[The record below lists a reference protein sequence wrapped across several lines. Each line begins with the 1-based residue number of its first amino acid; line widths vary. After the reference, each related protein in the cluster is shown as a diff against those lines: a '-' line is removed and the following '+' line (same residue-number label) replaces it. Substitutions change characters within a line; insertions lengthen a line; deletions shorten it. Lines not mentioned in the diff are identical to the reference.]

1 MTSWTI
7 RQERPGDEAAIHRV
21 TADAF
26 ANHPHSEGTE
36 PAIVDALRA
45 AGDLTL
51 SLVAE
56 IDGEIVGHA
65 AYSLALLSNGEQGWQ
80 TLGPISVDPDWQHQG
95 VGRALLE
102 AGAAHWRDKG
112 AKGIVLLGS
121 PDLYGR
127 FGYVRGTPLHIEGPL
142 AEYFQVLA
150 FSDAIPAASVDF
162 APAFREARP

>member
-7 RQERPGDEAAIHRV
+7 REERPGDEAAIHRV
-21 TADAF
+21 TEMAF

-45 AGDLTL
+45 AEDLTL

-56 IDGEIVGHA
+56 ADGAVVGHA
-65 AYSLALLSNGEQGWQ
+65 AYSLAILSNGEQGWQ

-95 VGRALLE
+95 IGRALLE
-102 AGAAHWRDKG
+102 AGSAHWRHNG
-112 AKGIVLLGS
+112 ARGIVLLGS
-121 PDLYGR
+121 PDLYSR
-127 FGYVRGTPLHIEGPL
+127 FGFVRGTPLHIEGPL

-150 FSDAIPAASVDF
+150 FTDAIPAASVGF
-162 APAFREARP
+162 APAFREAR